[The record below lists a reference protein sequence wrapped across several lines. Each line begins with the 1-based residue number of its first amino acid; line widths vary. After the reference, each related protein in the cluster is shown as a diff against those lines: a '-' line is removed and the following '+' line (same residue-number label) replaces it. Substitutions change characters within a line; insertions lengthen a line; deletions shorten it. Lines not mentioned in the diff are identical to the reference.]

1 MDWGA
6 ISVGVGYDVTIGV
19 VVVYTTG
26 VEVGY
31 CVGAGGGIDQG
42 GSLTV
47 VGEVGN
53 WMGDQL
59 TVD

>member
-6 ISVGVGYDVTIGV
+6 IGVGVGYDVTIGV
-19 VVVYTTG
+19 VVVQTTG

-31 CVGAGGGIDQG
+31 CVGVDGGIDQG

-47 VGEVGN
+47 VGVLGN
-53 WMGDQL
+53 
-59 TVD
+59 